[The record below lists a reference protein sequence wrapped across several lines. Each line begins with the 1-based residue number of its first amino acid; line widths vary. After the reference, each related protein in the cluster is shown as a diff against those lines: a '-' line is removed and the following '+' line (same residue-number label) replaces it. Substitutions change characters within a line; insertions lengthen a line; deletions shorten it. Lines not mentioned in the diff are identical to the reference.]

1 MTEAPGG
8 GGAGVT
14 AAHDDWTHYL
24 EEVER
29 LVVWP
34 EALTSPT
41 SDVPV
46 PVHPTAALP
55 VDLAARARR
64 SLSTLAEAERRLEHR
79 LDDVRGEMRA
89 ASRARTRMAATA
101 PRSSTLDVSA

>member
-1 MTEAPGG
+1 MTDVQLGG
-8 GGAGVT
+8 VDAT
-14 AAHDDWTHYL
+14 AAHDDWTRYL
-24 EEVER
+24 DEVER

-34 EALTSPT
+34 EALTSPGAEA
-41 SDVPV
+41 PI

-55 VDLAARARR
+55 VDLAPRARR

-79 LDDVRGEMRA
+79 LDDVRGELRT

-101 PRSSTLDVSA
+101 PAASALDVSA